1 MSLKVSGHPSNSEN
15 DPGDPASTTQSDA
28 QTGAVAPKR
37 RIRSFVLR
45 MGRMT
50 SGQERAFQD
59 LWPRFGVEFQ
69 TATLNLDT
77 CFGRSAPRMLEIGF
91 GAGDALLSY
100 AQMYS
105 DWDCLGVEVHRPG
118 VGHLLLEADARRLGN
133 LRVIC
138 HDAMEVLAQQLSP
151 ASLDAVHIY
160 FPDPWPK
167 KRHHKR
173 RLVQA
178 PLIELLASVLK
189 PGGVLRLATDWEH
202 YAQQMRCLIDTHSSF
217 ENLGG
222 AQGHV
227 DRPEE
232 RPLTRFERRGH
243 RLGHV
248 VWDLAYRRKYSP
260 LSDGDRAPN
269 AARIHTQ

>member
-1 MSLKVSGHPSNSEN
+1 MNGEIPNPADPPEDDSSNEA
-15 DPGDPASTTQSDA
+15 G
-28 QTGAVAPKR
+28 APKR

-50 SGQERAFQD
+50 SGQERAFKE

-69 TATLNLDT
+69 TAPLRWDE
-77 CFGRSAPRMLEIGF
+77 CFGRDAPRMLEIGF

-100 AQMYS
+100 AQMHP

-138 HDAMEVLAQQLSP
+138 HDAMEVLARQLPP

-189 PGGVLRLATDWEH
+189 PGGMLRLATDWEH
-202 YAQQMRCLIDTHSSF
+202 YAQQMRCLIDMHYSF

-222 AQGHV
+222 AQGQV
-227 DRPEE
+227 DRPDE

-243 RLGHV
+243 RLGHG

-260 LSDGDRAPN
+260 LSDGERAPN
-269 AARIHTQ
+269 AARIHPQ